1 MRMTEK
7 SELENR
13 LVEIIHMNK
22 ERKSSK
28 TINRALET
36 WVLIRKVLAFMLSKS
51 PKKRTKNEELKKEN

>member
-36 WVLIRKVLAFMLSKS
+36 CVTIGKVLAFVPSES
-51 PKKRTKNEELKKEN
+51 QKKRTKNEELKKEN